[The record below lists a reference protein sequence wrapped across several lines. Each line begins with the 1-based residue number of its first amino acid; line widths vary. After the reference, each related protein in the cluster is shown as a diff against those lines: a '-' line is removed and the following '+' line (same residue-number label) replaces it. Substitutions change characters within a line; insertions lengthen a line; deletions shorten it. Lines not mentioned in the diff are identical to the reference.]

1 MGAIMLIALLLI
13 FILWAVAETREINS
27 PPELSTSAT
36 VIEKEKVKVIVRN
49 SDNSGDCSQGS
60 TTERIEHKVTFET
73 DNHLR
78 WTFDI
83 MPGKFDFI
91 SQGDSGTLIYKEHRQ
106 KLYFIN
112 FKPTNYSTW

>member
-1 MGAIMLIALLLI
+1 MGAIIVIAIILISLLY
-13 FILWAVAETREINS
+13 AVAETREIDS
-27 PPELSTSAT
+27 QPKLSTSVT
-36 VIEKEKVKVIVRN
+36 VIAKEKVKVIEKNIV
-49 SDNSGDCSQGS
+49 DDIQS

-83 MPGKFDFI
+83 SPEKFDFI
-91 SQGDSGTLIYKEHRQ
+91 FQGDSRTLIYKENRQ

-112 FKPTNYSTW
+112 FKPTNYSV